1 MDRARI
7 IQRQSTKQ
15 ASLYLMDKSIDSEKR
30 VAASNVITFIRLLLQ
45 SLTSRIYWRTL
56 SVPLYLFDQ
65 QQKMEYVRTNK

>member
-1 MDRARI
+1 
-7 IQRQSTKQ
+7 
-15 ASLYLMDKSIDSEKR
+15 MDKSIDSEKR

-56 SVPLYLFDQ
+56 SVPLYLLDQ